1 MMGSEIEKQNINGGI
16 KMNNILF
23 TCLNDLSDMRK
34 NLIEKY
40 NKGIIS
46 EEEMMYLN
54 IIEKEVDKIIK
65 QRKKGI
71 DN

>member
-1 MMGSEIEKQNINGGI
+1 
-16 KMNNILF
+16 MNNILF
-23 TCLNDLSDMRK
+23 TCLNDLSNMRK

-54 IIEKEVDKIIK
+54 IIEKEVDEIIK
-65 QRKKGI
+65 QRKKSI